1 MAYYSYLWSEV
12 MDADTVA
19 WFEAGGGLCRETG
32 ERFRRRLLAPGA
44 SVDPMESYRRF
55 RGSDPDVAHL
65 LRRIVLEDPAGAR

>member
-1 MAYYSYLWSEV
+1 

-44 SVDPMESYRRF
+44 SVDPMKSYRRF

>member
-1 MAYYSYLWSEV
+1 

-44 SVDPMESYRRF
+44 SVDPMKSYRRF
-55 RGSDPDVAHL
+55 RGSDPDVVHL
-65 LRRIVLEDPAGAR
+65 LRRIGLEDLAGAR